1 MKKSTRRWIIGISV
15 SLGVVLSAG
24 GAYTGFI
31 YHRANQAIHHIAA
44 SPNPAASAGATAP
57 SATSALGEEDKPI
70 SFLLTGVDSRGGSD
84 GSMNTDVIMLLALNP
99 KTDSA
104 TIVSL
109 PRDLELKP
117 GDIRSHKAN
126 YFFPYYYLQDQSTA
140 FAKTKELYTRLF
152 GVPIDYMAMIDFQG
166 FREVVD
172 QLGGV
177 RVNVDMD
184 MKYRDTS
191 DGTDIDLKK
200 GVQTLNGKDALDFV
214 RYRKSNQGTAES
226 SDTARN
232 ERQQQVIR
240 QIADKLTSVN
250 GLANLGSILD
260 IAGENVKSDIPES
273 QLKDWIGRIRD
284 LKPDEIEFLHLDGEW
299 ISPYIVPKESELKTA
314 LTAYRN
320 RLGLE
325 PDEGNGAQLERLA
338 DSVGLLPDSGTDGGA
353 GSRVGSNGGTKRASG
368 TGAGGEAGTSN

>member
-1 MKKSTRRWIIGISV
+1 MKKTTKRWIVGVSV
-15 SLGVVLSAG
+15 TLGVVLCAG
-24 GAYTGFI
+24 GAYAGYI
-31 YHRANQAIHHIAA
+31 YHKADQAIHHIAA
-44 SPNPAASAGATAP
+44 SPTPKPAVSSSSPAATPAP
-57 SATSALGEEDKPI
+57 EEEDKPI

-126 YFFPYYYLQDQSTA
+126 YFFPHYYLEDPSTA
-140 FAKTKELYTRLF
+140 FANTKALYSRLL
-152 GVPIDYMAMIDFQG
+152 GVPLDYMAMIDFQG

-177 RVNVDMD
+177 KVDVDMD

-226 SDTARN
+226 SDLARN
-232 ERQQQVIR
+232 GRQQQVLK
-240 QIADKLTSVN
+240 QILEKLTSVN
-250 GLANLGSILD
+250 GLVNLGDLLD
-260 IAGENVKSDIPES
+260 IAGKNVKTDVPENELRS
-273 QLKDWIGRIRD
+273 WIARIRD
-284 LKPDEIEFLHLDGEW
+284 LKPDETEFIPLEGEW
-299 ISPYIVPKESELKTA
+299 ISPYIVPKESDLKTA
-314 LTAYRN
+314 LTAFRS
-320 RLGLE
+320 RLGLTTTE
-325 PDEGNGAQLERLA
+325 ADGAQLDRLA
-338 DSVGLLPDSGTDGGA
+338 DGVGLIADSGADGSSDGPS
-353 GSRVGSNGGTKRASG
+353 GQTGGTKSASG
-368 TGAGGEAGTSN
+368 PEEQTGTNN